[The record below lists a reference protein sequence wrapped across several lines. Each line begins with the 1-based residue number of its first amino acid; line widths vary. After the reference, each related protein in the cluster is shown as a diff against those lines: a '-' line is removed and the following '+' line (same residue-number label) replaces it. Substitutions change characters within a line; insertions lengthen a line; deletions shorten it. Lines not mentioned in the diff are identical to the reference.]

1 MFGIGFPEMLVILVV
16 ALIAVGP
23 SKLPD
28 LARALGRGYA
38 EFRKAMDE
46 LKDTFDQDETVRGLR
61 DEFRSAQRH
70 VNSFRPSLSS
80 LIQPSSAPAKEETTQ
95 PPPESTE
102 PHTGA
107 LEEQPVPAAEASTA
121 PVDETRQAG
130 KDLPGHSPGEGATV
144 TTGQSKS

>member
-46 LKDTFDQDETVRGLR
+46 LKETFDQDETVRGLR
-61 DEFRSAQRH
+61 DEFRTAQRH
-70 VNSFRPSLSS
+70 VNSFRPSLNS
-80 LIQPSSAPAKEETTQ
+80 LIQPSSPPAKEEAPQ
-95 PPPESTE
+95 PPPDSTE
-102 PHTGA
+102 PHTGVR
-107 LEEQPVPAAEASTA
+107 EEKAVPAEEASTA
-121 PVDETRQAG
+121 QVDETRQPG
-130 KDLPGHSPGEGATV
+130 KELPDHSSGEGATAAAGH
-144 TTGQSKS
+144 TKH

>member
-46 LKDTFDQDETVRGLR
+46 LKETFDQDETVRGLR
-61 DEFRSAQRH
+61 EEFRTAQRH
-70 VNSFRPSLSS
+70 VNSFRPSLNS
-80 LIQPSSAPAKEETTQ
+80 LIPSS
-95 PPPESTE
+95 PPPEKQEAPQEAPESLLEKSEEATVLASAPPAVTAGETQQHGEQRVEE
-102 PHTGA
+102 PHG
-107 LEEQPVPAAEASTA
+107 
-121 PVDETRQAG
+121 ETETVAG
-130 KDLPGHSPGEGATV
+130 SHTKN
-144 TTGQSKS
+144 